1 MRFVMFKDK
10 GREWRWRLVARN
22 GRSIAVSG
30 EGYKRRGAAL
40 KAIHR
45 VRAASN
51 TPIEIEE

>member
-1 MRFVMFKDK
+1 MKFQLRRDK
-10 GREWRWRLVARN
+10 KREWRWRLVARN

-45 VRAASN
+45 VRDAGN
-51 TPIEIEE
+51 TPIEIAG